1 MVNSSFGT
9 GAKRRLLAVGGLA
22 GIIVLSGVGVAYARQ
37 TSNAL
42 NIFQGTSAQTSGL
55 KLGSWGS
62 GSVTED
68 EKNVYT
74 GTESLR
80 VVTHGQFQG
89 AVLRLNNPVNL
100 SSYVANKNAYLQM
113 AVLVPA
119 PASGA
124 GGFPGGSG
132 PGGFGGSG
140 GVLGP
145 PGGAGGF
152 PGSNGPGGSKSGAAA
167 TSVRPKA
174 IENVRVVLSRAGGK
188 GTEFMLPVASGVQ
201 ENQWRLVSIPIS
213 QIPGISA
220 DNARFSEVRL
230 FGDNSGVMYVG
241 RIGVVIDSTPIKVEP
256 VSDKDVSTKNRYRY
270 TASASAGATPLKYSW
285 DWDDSDGVQEEA
297 VGRTVDHIYYK
308 DKDYTGTLTVSD
320 VYGLKA
326 PVTTHF
332 KIHAHL

>member
-1 MVNSSFGT
+1 MINRSFRS

-22 GIIVLSGVGVAYARQ
+22 GIVGLSGVGAAYARQ
-37 TSNAL
+37 TTNAL
-42 NIFQGTSAQTSGL
+42 NIFQGTPAQTSGL

-100 SSYVANKNAYLQM
+100 SNYVANKNAYLQM
-113 AVLVPA
+113 AVLIPA
-119 PASGA
+119 PPTGGGA
-124 GGFPGGSG
+124 GPGFGGAG

-140 GVLGP
+140 GGLGP
-145 PGGAGGF
+145 PGSNGFGGF
-152 PGSNGPGGSKSGAAA
+152 KSGANASTA
-167 TSVRPKA
+167 HAKA
-174 IENVRVVLSRAGGK
+174 IENVRVVLNRAGGK
-188 GTEFMLPVASGVQ
+188 GTEFLLPVETGVQ
-201 ENQWRLVSIPIS
+201 ENRWRLVSIPVS

-220 DNARFSEVRL
+220 DNAHFSEVRL
-230 FGDNSGVMYVG
+230 FGDSSGVMYVG

-256 VSDKDVSTKNRYRY
+256 VSDQDVSTKNRYRY

-285 DWDDSDGVQEEA
+285 DWDDSDGIQEES
-297 VGRTVDHIYYK
+297 VGRNVYHTYYK
-308 DKDYTGTLTVSD
+308 DKDYVGTLTVSD
-320 VYGLKA
+320 VYGVKA
-326 PVTTHF
+326 PVITHF
-332 KIHAHL
+332 KVHAHL

>member
-1 MVNSSFGT
+1 MINRSFRI

-22 GIIVLSGVGVAYARQ
+22 GIVGLSGVGAAYARQ
-37 TSNAL
+37 TTNAL

-119 PASGA
+119 PPTGA
-124 GGFPGGSG
+124 GAGAGPGFGGAG

-140 GVLGP
+140 GGL
-145 PGGAGGF
+145 GF
-152 PGSNGPGGSKSGAAA
+152 PGSNGPGGFKSGAAA
-167 TSVRPKA
+167 SSARAPK
-174 IENVRVVLSRAGGK
+174 
-188 GTEFMLPVASGVQ
+188 
-201 ENQWRLVSIPIS
+201 RLKTC
-213 QIPGISA
+213 A
-220 DNARFSEVRL
+220 WF
-230 FGDNSGVMYVG
+230 
-241 RIGVVIDSTPIKVEP
+241 
-256 VSDKDVSTKNRYRY
+256 
-270 TASASAGATPLKYSW
+270 
-285 DWDDSDGVQEEA
+285 
-297 VGRTVDHIYYK
+297 
-308 DKDYTGTLTVSD
+308 
-320 VYGLKA
+320 
-326 PVTTHF
+326 
-332 KIHAHL
+332 